1 MIGRM
6 TIEIPAEYL
15 DAIRLERFQ
24 NRTTYREIISDMFA
38 ARYGL
43 QKVQKTRRN
52 RRKGEQPT
60 KEGSTTGAGCPAVP
74 GGVNG

>member
-24 NRTTYREIISDMFA
+24 KRTTYREIISDMFA

-43 QKVQKTRRN
+43 TKVQKA
-52 RRKGEQPT
+52 RRKRSRNSAEVQPT
-60 KEGSTTGAGCPAVP
+60 
-74 GGVNG
+74 GVANG